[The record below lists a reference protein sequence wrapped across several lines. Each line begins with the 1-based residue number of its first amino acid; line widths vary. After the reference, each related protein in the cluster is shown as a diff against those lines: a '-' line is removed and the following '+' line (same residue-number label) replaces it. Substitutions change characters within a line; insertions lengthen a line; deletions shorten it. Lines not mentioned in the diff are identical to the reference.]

1 MANCAACNIPYGS
14 AHPVFAVQECD
25 LISRAH
31 QGPLPKSPSIGRTNG
46 RIWRSDV
53 HVWCAYMGSRM
64 RERRSPNSGGPSAKP
79 VARGNVTRVRHRGQ
93 RAGWLRAAV
102 LGAND
107 GIVSVASVAIGVIAA
122 GASTSFVLTAAIA
135 ALVAGAMAMAAGEY
149 VSVSSQRDVERADLD
164 QERGE
169 LKAHPEGERQ
179 ELAAIYVKRGLS
191 TELADKVA
199 AALTASDALGAHARD
214 ELGMA
219 AIMARPVQAALYSAL
234 SFTAGAVLPI
244 AAFLLVP
251 TAARTVAVVVSA
263 LLALVVLGI
272 AGARAGGAPILR
284 AAVRV
289 CVGGGL
295 AMAVTAVVGRLV
307 GGIGA

>member
-1 MANCAACNIPYGS
+1 M
-14 AHPVFAVQECD
+14 
-25 LISRAH
+25 
-31 QGPLPKSPSIGRTNG
+31 
-46 RIWRSDV
+46 
-53 HVWCAYMGSRM
+53 
-64 RERRSPNSGGPSAKP
+64 
-79 VARGNVTRVRHRGQ
+79 
-93 RAGWLRAAV
+93 

-149 VSVSSQRDVERADLD
+149 VSVSSQRDVERADLE
-164 QERGE
+164 QERSE
-169 LKAHPEGERQ
+169 LKTHPKAEKQ
-179 ELAAIYVKRGLS
+179 ELAAIYVKRGLPL
-191 TELADKVA
+191 ELADKVA
-199 AALTASDALGAHARD
+199 ESLTASDALGAHARD

-219 AIMARPVQAALYSAL
+219 AIPARPVQAALYSAM

-244 AAFLLVP
+244 VAFLLVP
-251 TAARTVAVVVSA
+251 TGVRTAAVVVSA
-263 LLALVVLGI
+263 LLALVALGI

-295 AMAVTAVVGRLV
+295 AMAVTAAVGHLV
-307 GGIGA
+307 GGIAA